1 MAYFFILIFGGRI
14 WFSFNEKGLILTL
27 NLAINWLFIGVKT
40 DWLRGAKLL
49 IELRT
54 YWPFPWNCGRML
66 NKQIVPTSVSVL
78 LNDTRTSVY
87 CSNLG
92 LVHLFKKV
100 LKSSSTCDWISPTKD
115 INFVLRHSDQV
126 RSDQFEISED
136 VPNSWHETGRELQL
150 CLIRRYVWE
159 VEMSLDAVHPKIC
172 WC

>member
-1 MAYFFILIFGGRI
+1 MDLRLIDFR
-14 WFSFNEKGLILTL
+14 
-27 NLAINWLFIGVKT
+27 KT
-40 DWLRGAKLL
+40 KFL

-54 YWPFPWNCGRML
+54 HWPFPWNYGRML

-100 LKSSSTCDWISPTKD
+100 LKSSSTCDWITPTKD
-115 INFVLRHSDQV
+115 INFLSRHSDQV
-126 RSDQFEISED
+126 RYDQFEISED
-136 VPNSWHETGRELQL
+136 VSNSWHETGRELRL
-150 CLIRRYVWE
+150 CLIRRYVRE
-159 VEMSLDAVHPKIC
+159 VEMSLEDAVHPKIC